1 MSDDDSNRESFMTA
15 MHETPDDKNLHSGG
29 DDVDNDA
36 GESLDNADTK
46 APEGAPSQPATT
58 APGANRSANIGHT

>member
-1 MSDDDSNRESFMTA
+1 MTDDDSRESFMTA
-15 MHETPDDKNLHSGG
+15 MHETPNDKNLHSGG

-46 APEGAPSQPATT
+46 APEDPTSQPATT